1 MNKLPSNWMDTMGVG
16 AKVMVIDT
24 GFNPDP
30 NVVAV
35 ATRTF
40 IGGGTGDIAGMHGT
54 MMARIVAGRDPTDAG
69 FAPRCTLWLAKAVGL
84 TPGLSGIQS
93 ALQWALDEAV
103 DVVSMSFVYS
113 GDFPKIHA
121 LLTKLDARGSIL
133 LAAHNLDKKYPH
145 SYPEVISVAQS
156 GLKGQGNIRTLG
168 EFPRARGK
176 TIRGSSVST
185 AVMAGI
191 AACAKSYD
199 PKITR
204 ASFESA
210 LSATDTASLA

>member
-1 MNKLPSNWMDTMGVG
+1 MNKLPSNWMDTMGIG

-30 NVVAV
+30 NVVAI

-40 IGGGTGDIAGMHGT
+40 IGGGITDIAGLHGT
-54 MMARIVAGRDPTDAG
+54 MMAKIVASRDPTDAG

-93 ALQWALDEAV
+93 ALQWALDEGV

-121 LLTKLDARGSIL
+121 LIEKLDAKGVIL

-145 SYPEVISVAQS
+145 TYPEVVSVAQA

-168 EFPRARGK
+168 EFPKAGGK
-176 TIRGSSVST
+176 TIRGSSVAT

-191 AACAKSYD
+191 AACAKSYN
-199 PKITR
+199 PAINR
-204 ASFESA
+204 ASFEAQFS
-210 LSATDTASLA
+210 ST